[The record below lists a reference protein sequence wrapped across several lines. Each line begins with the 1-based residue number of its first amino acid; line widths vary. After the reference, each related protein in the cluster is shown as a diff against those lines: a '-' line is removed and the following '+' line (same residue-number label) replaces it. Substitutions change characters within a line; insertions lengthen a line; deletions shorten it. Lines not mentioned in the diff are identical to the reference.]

1 MLPGS
6 KHIKVLFRKQMSAN
20 PQQFNKVNKS
30 QGGNSSTVVDRVEWV
45 QQEPWASVVP
55 CREAG
60 KRLALNQKVFAH
72 MLGA

>member
-1 MLPGS
+1 M
-6 KHIKVLFRKQMSAN
+6 
-20 PQQFNKVNKS
+20 NKS

-60 KRLALNQKVFAH
+60 KRLALDQKFFCTYVRGLDSEDRAKGG
-72 MLGA
+72 LKIK